1 MTISPTCSQPDIR
14 DVNPATSYNKVSISY
29 SQSRPLLLVSYQ
41 PECTCSPSAVFT
53 ERSSSLDSSLEL
65 NEKSIQMTCMNS
77 VTALGVLLALAV
89 VLLAVVTTG
98 WVCTCLIMKKRQD
111 STQNKYKVTFI
122 FLSSYI
128 HDKLIALS
136 FTNLER

>member
-1 MTISPTCSQPDIR
+1 MTISPTCFQSDIR

-29 SQSRPLLLVSYQ
+29 SQSRPLLSVSYQ
-41 PECTCSPSAVFT
+41 PECTCTPSAVST

-65 NEKSIQMTCMNS
+65 NEKSIQTTCTNS

-111 STQNKYKVTFI
+111 PAQKRYTITFI
-122 FLSSYI
+122 SLSSYI
-128 HDKLIALS
+128 HDKLIAIS